1 MLLFHLCEEAVRV
14 MKHTEMDER
23 ERIGSGG
30 TSPRDWIARSRR
42 RWPIAIGILVVL
54 LIAVVA
60 VARRGGADRTSEGA
74 GSVEQPAGA
83 ARTEEATDSVVT
95 LDSVSLG
102 LVEIRLVPVGGAG
115 NNVLVANGAITYDA
129 NRVSV
134 VAPRTDG
141 RVVEVKT
148 DLGMAVS
155 AGAVLA
161 LVESRE
167 VGQTRGEL
175 ERARVSV
182 EVTKLN
188 YEREKR
194 LYEQSIS
201 SQKEML
207 EAEGA
212 YKTAVAEY
220 DGATAQISGL
230 GAQGGRGGVYRLT
243 SPLAGTV
250 VERNA
255 MPGQVIDPSTNLFT
269 VANLERVWITVDV
282 YEGDIARVRK
292 GAVAMVRPR
301 SLPGETFRGRV
312 TYAGGVIDTASRTLK
327 VRVEVDNPG
336 LRLRPGMFAQVEIEA
351 SQSGAAPAP
360 NAPIVIPE
368 LAVQDLNGQPVVFV
382 PNGGRGRYVARRVTV
397 GTRTGS
403 GFVTITNGLRIGD
416 TVVTTG
422 SFQLKSELTKGSF
435 AGDDS

>member
-1 MLLFHLCEEAVRV
+1 
-14 MKHTEMDER
+14 MKHTQTDER
-23 ERIGSGG
+23 ERIGSDGA
-30 TSPRDWIARSRR
+30 PARDWVALSRR
-42 RWPIAIGILVVL
+42 RWPIAIGSLVAL
-54 LIAVVA
+54 LVAVVA
-60 VARRGGADRTSEGA
+60 VTRRGHADKTSVGA
-74 GSVEQPAGA
+74 GSSEQPGGA
-83 ARTEEATDSVVT
+83 ARSEEATDSVVV

-102 LVEIRLVPVGGAG
+102 LVEIRLVPVGDAG
-115 NNVLVANGAITYDA
+115 NSVLVANGAITYDA

-134 VAPRTDG
+134 VAPRTEG
-141 RVVEVKT
+141 RVVEVKA
-148 DLGMAVS
+148 DLGTPVS

-175 ERARVSV
+175 ERARVNV
-182 EVTKLN
+182 EVTQRN

-220 DGATAQISGL
+220 NGATAQISGL
-230 GAQGGRGGVYRLT
+230 GAQRGTGGVYPLT
-243 SPLAGTV
+243 SPLSGTV

-269 VANLERVWITVDV
+269 VANLQRVWITADV
-282 YEGDIARVRK
+282 YEGDIARVRN
-292 GAVAMVRPR
+292 GTVALVRPR
-301 SLPGETFRGRV
+301 SLPGETFRGKV

-336 LRLRPGMFAQVEIEA
+336 LRLRPGMFAQVEIQA
-351 SQSGAAPAP
+351 SPGGAARAP

-368 LAVQDLNGQPVVFV
+368 LAVQDLNGQAVVFV

-397 GTRTGS
+397 GARTGS